1 MLNRKLPLR
10 FVAVESTDTAPVAVI
25 CSSTTMHR
33 SGPAM
38 RPDTFALLLSQ
49 ETASAA
55 AAHTARAGTR
65 RECFIRVGL
74 GYKDNPIDRKTRKTA
89 RYYVPVSA
97 AAALCVLF
105 GIVVPLGALVVLAV
119 LLVGVERFLAAY
131 RRLLVFT
138 LMR

>member
-65 RECFIRVGL
+65 RECSYVSVWGTKI
-74 GYKDNPIDRKTRKTA
+74 TRLIGKREKRRDIT
-89 RYYVPVSA
+89 
-97 AAALCVLF
+97 C
-105 GIVVPLGALVVLAV
+105 
-119 LLVGVERFLAAY
+119 RFPQPQPCASYLE
-131 RRLLVFT
+131 
-138 LMR
+138 